1 MKKKENAKGE
11 MGERVPHLYLVCQRV
26 IFENNR
32 VVCEMQYWFLGTDSS
47 DVLHLFVGFQKPV
60 VNKMWHQLIDALSM
74 FFFVGYSFNEK
85 AKGANGC
92 QKTNSIFIQQFPI
105 HN

>member
-1 MKKKENAKGE
+1 MKKKK
-11 MGERVPHLYLVCQRV
+11 MQRV
-26 IFENNR
+26 KWEKGSHIYIRWANRIIFENNR
-32 VVCEMQYWFLGTDSS
+32 VVCKMQYWFLDTDSG

-60 VNKMWHQLIDALSM
+60 VTKMWHQLIDALSM

-92 QKTNSIFIQQFPI
+92 KKTNSIFIQQFPI